1 MAQLNH
7 VDILLFASLAEAA
20 GTDRLAWEAPDGA
33 SVQDVIQWCVQAH
46 PQLAGWETSMA
57 TAINE
62 AYVNRDHPVKRG
74 DTLALI
80 PPVSGG

>member
-1 MAQLNH
+1 
-7 VDILLFASLAEAA
+7 
-20 GTDRLAWEAPDGA
+20 
-33 SVQDVIQWCVQAH
+33 
-46 PQLAGWETSMA
+46 MA